1 MYSSPDMSGVINE
14 QASVSSLL
22 GMSPAQGRLSGYEG
36 DQLPA
41 STYTG
46 GDQAA
51 VPWSP
56 DSPLFWAAVLA
67 GLTLLGFVGASVHVR
82 AGRFGARAEVND

>member
-1 MYSSPDMSGVINE
+1 MWDNLDGVINE

-22 GMSPAQGRLSGYEG
+22 GMSPAGARLSGYEG
-36 DQLPA
+36 DALPA
-41 STYTG
+41 STYSG

-56 DSPLFWAAVLA
+56 DSPLFWGGVLVA
-67 GLTLLGFVGASVHVR
+67 LTLLGWVGASGSVR
-82 AGRFGARAEVND
+82 LGRARASAEVNT